1 MIPVVSVIGPDK
13 EGKTSAVV
21 DIVKELTKRGYRVG
35 TIKHH
40 LHDDFEIDI
49 PGKASFRH
57 RAAGAAE
64 VAVAS
69 PTMLAFIKSNTEDPR
84 LSDLTSMFSSN
95 INIVITEGYAAAD
108 TYKVDTPVADVK
120 EIVDDIEMRF
130 LAVNKG
136 R

>member
-21 DIVKELTKRGYRVG
+21 DMVKELTERGYRVG

-57 RAAGAAE
+57 RAAGAVE

-69 PTMLAFIKSNTEDPR
+69 PTMLAFIKNNTEDPM
-84 LSDLTSMFSSN
+84 LSDVKSMFSSS
-95 INIVITEGYAAAD
+95 IDIVITEGYASAD
-108 TYKVDTPVADVK
+108 TYKVESSVADVK
-120 EIVDDIEMRF
+120 KIVDEIEMRF
-130 LAVNKG
+130 LARNKG